1 MLASDNDSPA
11 APSTGR
17 ALLRRFR
24 FEDLFVCDMG
34 PFSTIP
40 HTQTLV
46 FDLSLFVWKIF
57 FRSALVLSSRQE
69 QESEDQWQAA
79 TGKAEA
85 RHKIKEGPEPRRNGP
100 DPLNGCNG

>member
-57 FRSALVLSSRQE
+57 FRSLHSYCRQGDSDNKSRRAKTNGKRPGGSLQE
-69 QESEDQWQAA
+69 QNKKRGQ
-79 TGKAEA
+79 TPAEKGLA
-85 RHKIKEGPEPRRNGP
+85 P
-100 DPLNGCNG
+100 